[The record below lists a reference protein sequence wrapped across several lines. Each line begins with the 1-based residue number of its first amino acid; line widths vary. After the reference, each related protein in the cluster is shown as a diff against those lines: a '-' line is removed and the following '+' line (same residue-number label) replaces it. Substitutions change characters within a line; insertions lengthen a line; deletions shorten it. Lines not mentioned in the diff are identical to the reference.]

1 MAWGAVAVSG
11 GVSYFFHWSWRA
23 GLRAVIVLEGTVSR
37 YRLDDRLRRT
47 KVFMLLVASL
57 VVLLLAPAGVR
68 AQEPGAG
75 NPLLREEVTAGEGAE
90 KGADLSLT
98 AGEAPLLVPQ
108 SPERAVP
115 DQYIVVFKAG
125 TSRPRLLAGAVVG
138 AQRGTLLAVYEN
150 ALQGFAAR
158 LSPEAVKAL
167 QAHPSVAFI
176 EVDQYVSLADTQ
188 PNATWGLDRIDQRD
202 RPLSGTY
209 EYNRTGS
216 GVNAY
221 VIDTGIR
228 RTHTDFGGRVM
239 TGFDAVTPG
248 GTAND
253 CNGHGTHVAG
263 TVGGTLYGVAKAVR
277 LYPVR
282 VLNCQGSGT
291 NAQVISGIDW
301 VTANHIKPAV
311 ANMSLGGSA
320 SNAIDT
326 AVRNSISA
334 GVTYV
339 VAAGN
344 SNRNACNYSP
354 ARVPEA
360 ITVGATTSSDA
371 RSSFSNFGSCLD
383 IFAPGSDIMSAWH
396 TSNTATNTISGTS
409 MASPHVAGVA
419 ALYLQGNPTAA
430 PSAVTSAITAGASIN
445 KLSGIGTG
453 SPNLLL
459 YSLIGGVEP
468 PPPTDAIR
476 NGGFEMGAVDWAQS
490 SSGGYPVITTNR
502 PYAGSWSAWLA
513 GYNNGTDFIAQT
525 VTIPANGRL
534 SYWWRVESREGGG
547 TTIYDFIDV
556 RLYEPSNGTWTR
568 LRRWSNASPRNAW
581 TQDTI
586 DLSAY
591 AGRTMELRFIA
602 RTDSSLPTSFFIDE
616 VSLR

>member
-1 MAWGAVAVSG
+1 
-11 GVSYFFHWSWRA
+11 
-23 GLRAVIVLEGTVSR
+23 VIFQEDIVSR
-37 YRLDDRLRRT
+37 YRPHDLVHRT
-47 KVFMLLVASL
+47 MVFLLLLAALVA
-57 VVLLLAPAGVR
+57 LLLAPAGVR
-68 AQEPGAG
+68 AQEPAG
-75 NPLLREEVTAGEGAE
+75 GDPLLREEVAAGEGAE
-90 KGADLSLT
+90 KGGNLSVT
-98 AGEAPLLVPQ
+98 ASEAPLLVPQ
-108 SPERAVP
+108 SAERVVP

-125 TSRPRLLAGAVVG
+125 TPRPRLLAGAVVG
-138 AQRGTLLAVYEN
+138 AQRGTLLAVYES

-176 EVDQYVSLADTQ
+176 EVDQYVSLTDTQ

-202 RPLSGTY
+202 RPLNGTY
-209 EYNRTGS
+209 VYNRTGS

-221 VIDTGIR
+221 IIDTGIR

-248 GTAND
+248 GSAND

-263 TVGGTLYGVAKAVR
+263 TVGGTVYGVAKAVS

-301 VTANHIKPAV
+301 VTANHVKPAV

-326 AVRNSISA
+326 AVRNSINA

-344 SNRNACNYSP
+344 SNRNACNFSP

-360 ITVGATTSSDA
+360 ITVGATTSSDT

-383 IFAPGSDIMSAWH
+383 IFAPGSDITSAWH

-419 ALYLQGNPTAA
+419 ALYLQGNANATP
-430 PSAVTSAITAGASIN
+430 PAVTSAITGGASAN

-459 YSLIGGVEP
+459 YSLVENGEP
-468 PPPTDAIR
+468 PPPGGVR
-476 NGGFEMGAVDWAQS
+476 NGGFESGAVDWTQS

-502 PYAGSWSAWLA
+502 PYTGSWSAWLA
-513 GYNNGTDFIAQT
+513 GYNNAIDSIAQT

-547 TTIYDFIDV
+547 TTVYDWVDV
-556 RLYEPSNGTWTR
+556 RLYEPSNGSWAR
-568 LRRWSNASPRNAW
+568 LRRWSNASPRNVW

-591 AGRTMELRFIA
+591 AGRTLELRFFA
-602 RTDSSLPTSFFIDE
+602 RTDSSLPTSFFIDD